1 MHRASLFHDC
11 RPRTAIFFTAAVWL
25 TLAIGARAQLPQ
37 PKLHTIFPPGAKT
50 GTSVDVTV
58 TGAELDDIQLR
69 FTHPGITAKALAKA
83 NDFAVTV
90 AADVPPGIYEAQVFG
105 RFGLSN
111 PRGFVV
117 GTLPE
122 VAEKSGNNTPAT
134 AQEIALDTVIN
145 GRTDSQAADH
155 YKLNLKKGQRVIAIC
170 LAQEL
175 DSRASDALLLIS
187 PDGQELERARKG
199 GLLDHTA
206 TADGPVILK
215 VHDFVYRGGDQYFYR
230 LTVTTGPH
238 IDFVFPPAIE
248 PGKASKVT
256 VFGRNLP
263 GGTPSKV
270 RVEGKPLD
278 QLTVD
283 ITAPGD
289 ALTRQRLAANATL
302 GSAAASLDGFAYRL
316 KGANGQLSNPVLLAF
331 ADAPVVVEAE
341 PNDARD
347 KAQKISL
354 PASIA
359 GQFATPNDRDWFAFE
374 AKKGDAFALEVVS
387 QRLGLPT
394 APQVVI
400 QKYTK
405 NDKGEETYTD
415 VQEYVES
422 VVNIGGPEFNTAH
435 RDPVGR
441 FEAKE
446 DGSFRIGIRDLFGR
460 TVASAHNLYTLT
472 LRKESPD
479 FRLVAVPDSSPTK
492 KSPNDVVSW
501 ASSLRRGEV
510 IPVKLL
516 VLRSDG
522 FKGDIDLAVE
532 GLPAGVS
539 AVAPSIPAA
548 SNSFTIFLAAKD
560 DAKAWLGEVKI
571 LGKAKVGEAT
581 LAREARFSTVNWDLV
596 VDNNTTEPPQTR
608 LTRSF
613 TLAVTEQEITPL
625 TFAMEAKQPLET
637 CVANKLLI
645 PVNFNRQPDFTA
657 EVKLKVGGNKLLE
670 KVPELAGTEKTKSI
684 QLALNLA
691 ELKLPPGQHTFWL
704 QTRAKGKMRSHMDA
718 AKTTEAAAKAA
729 EKEAEAAAKAA
740 KEAKEAAAKV
750 TAPAEAK
757 AAAEKA
763 VKDAEAK
770 AKEAEAKKAAAQ
782 TTMKAMADKSKP
794 RDVEATFYSLPVTIN
809 VTPAP
814 IKLTEVGAQSLSQGG
829 KVELPVKI
837 TRLYDYKDPVDI
849 SLTVP
854 ASAKGVSA
862 AKLTIPAS
870 GTDGKLTL
878 ETKADATPGEHKL
891 TLQAAMKL
899 NGQDIKLDQ
908 PLVLK
913 VAAVEKPKAK

>member
-1 MHRASLFHDC
+1 MHRVSSLSGCRQVTAKLLSVAGLFAFALNAS
-11 RPRTAIFFTAAVWL
+11 
-25 TLAIGARAQLPQ
+25 AQLPQ
-37 PKLHTIFPPGAKT
+37 PKLHTVFPPGAKIGST
-50 GTSVDVTV
+50 VEVAV
-58 TGAELDDIQLR
+58 TGAELDDVQLR
-69 FTHPGITAKALAKA
+69 FTHPGITVKALAKA
-83 NDFAVTV
+83 NGFAVSV
-90 AADVPPGIYEAQVFG
+90 AADVPPGAYEARVFG

-111 PRGFVV
+111 PRIFTV
-117 GTLPE
+117 GTLAE
-122 VAEKSGNNTPAT
+122 VAEKAGNNSPAT
-134 AQEIALDTVIN
+134 AQEVALETVIN

-155 YKLNLKKGQRVIAIC
+155 YKLNLKKGQRLIVDCA
-170 LAQEL
+170 AADL
-175 DSRASDALLLIS
+175 DSRAADTLTLLS
-187 PDGQELERARKG
+187 PDGAELERARQG
-199 GLLDHTA
+199 GLIDHTA
-206 TADGPVILK
+206 AADGAVILK
-215 VHDFVYRGGDQYFYR
+215 LHDFVYRGGDQYFYR

-238 IDFVFPPAIE
+238 VDFVFPPAVE
-248 PGKASKVT
+248 PGKAGKVT

-263 GGTPSKV
+263 GGTASKISV
-270 RVEGKPLD
+270 GGKLLD

-289 ALTRQRLAANATL
+289 AVARQRLATSTL
-302 GSAAASLDGFAYRL
+302 GNAAASLDGFEYRV
-316 KGANGQLSNPVLLAF
+316 KGANGYLSNPALLTF
-331 ADAPVVVEAE
+331 ADAPVATEAE
-341 PNDARD
+341 PNDTRE

-354 PASIA
+354 PAAIA
-359 GQFATPNDRDWFAFE
+359 GQFATANDRDWFAFE
-374 AKKGDAFALEVVS
+374 AKKGETFALEIIS
-387 QRLGLPT
+387 HRFGLPT

-405 NDKGEETYTD
+405 NDKGEETFTD
-415 VQEYVES
+415 VQEFGES
-422 VVNIGGPEFNTAH
+422 VVNMGGPEFNTAH

-446 DGSFRIGIRDLFGR
+446 DASFRLSIRDNFGR
-460 TVASAHNLYTLT
+460 TAGSPRHVYLLT
-472 LRKESPD
+472 LRKEVPD
-479 FRLVAVPDSSPTK
+479 FRLVAIPESSPTK
-492 KSPNDVVSW
+492 KSPNDVISW

-510 IPVKLL
+510 IPIKLL
-516 VLRSDG
+516 VLRRDG
-522 FKGDIDLAVE
+522 FKEDIALSVE
-532 GLPAGVS
+532 GLPAGMS
-539 AVAPSIPAA
+539 AVTPVIPAA
-548 SNSFTIFLAAKD
+548 SNTFTVFFSAQE
-560 DAKAWLGEVKI
+560 DAKAWAGDVKLI
-571 LGKAKVGEAT
+571 GKAKVGET
-581 LAREARFSTVNWDLV
+581 MLARETRFSTVSWDIV
-596 VDNNTTEPPQTR
+596 FDNNTTEPPQTR
-608 LTRSF
+608 LARNF
-613 TLAVTEQEITPL
+613 TLAVTDTEVTPL

-645 PVNFNRQPDFTA
+645 PVNFTRRADFNV

-670 KVPELAGTEKTKSI
+670 KVPELTGTDKTKSI

-691 ELKLPPGQHTFWL
+691 ELKLPAGQHTFWL
-704 QTRAKGKMRSHMDA
+704 QSRAKGKMRSFAEA
-718 AKTTEAAAKAA
+718 AKSTEAAAKAA
-729 EKEAEAAAKAA
+729 EKEAETAAKVA

-770 AKEAEAKKAAAQ
+770 AKDAEAKKTAAQ

-794 RDVEATFYSLPVTIN
+794 RDIEATFYSLPITLT

-814 IKLTEVGAQSLSQGG
+814 ITLTEVGAQSLAQGG
-829 KVELPVKI
+829 KVEVPVKI